1 MTPSPARRVSS
12 VLAGVLAMAA
22 SLTAMAT
29 VIWSDIA
36 EASEPAQVL
45 LADDVVAPK
54 PVKLAK
60 IEHKQVEEP
69 SLVMPFEDESMP
81 VKKPTKKKR
90 RLDFGS
96 FEGY

>member
-1 MTPSPARRVSS
+1 
-12 VLAGVLAMAA
+12 MAA

-29 VIWSDIA
+29 VIWSDLA

-45 LADDVVAPK
+45 LADEVVAPK

-60 IEHKQVEEP
+60 IEHKQVEE
-69 SLVMPFEDESMP
+69 VMPFEDEPMP
-81 VKKPTKKKR
+81 VAKKPAKKKR